1 MDIPN
6 EQLDLHGSRFELA
19 DASNSRV
26 SVSARRSDASF
37 PSRQC
42 MDESLEQSV
51 KHDLDAGISQTSG
64 LPGRDA

>member
-6 EQLDLHGSRFELA
+6 ERLDLHGSRFELA
-19 DASNSRV
+19 DAGNSRV

-37 PSRQC
+37 PS
-42 MDESLEQSV
+42 SLEQSV